1 MSNKKT
7 ILVIDDDRSVRGYL
21 SDFLTSCGYVVECL
35 ESGDQCLARLT
46 AGNIPS
52 LLGLDG
58 VMPGISGIEVLESSE
73 KINCAV
79 AVIVLSAVGQATTVI
94 EGMKM
99 GAAELL
105 VTPFGEQA

>member
-52 LLGLDG
+52 LLVLDV
-58 VMPGISGIEVLESSE
+58 VMPGIKITAHKPLPKEWVVEV
-73 KINCAV
+73 
-79 AVIVLSAVGQATTVI
+79 
-94 EGMKM
+94 
-99 GAAELL
+99 
-105 VTPFGEQA
+105 